1 MSKLRTASRPGFT
14 IVELLIVIVVIGIL
28 AAITI
33 VAYNGIQERA
43 RTTTVTSALTQAA
56 KKFSLY
62 QVDNPS
68 AYPAALS
75 DIGIQN
81 SSKVTYQY
89 TVNNTDQPAS
99 YCLTAT
105 TGTTSYFITGT
116 SQSQLGN
123 CSDNNGSA
131 GWWALNGN
139 ANDQSG
145 GNNGTVSGAVAT
157 TGQNGQA
164 NGAYNFNGTTS
175 YISGAAPTMAITNVT
190 LSGWAL
196 IQPGVSKGTIAHIGA
211 NNGYSI
217 GVGTNLTSTDNSVTI
232 LFPQKRWVLTG
243 ATMAAGWHHITL
255 TLANDSTPTIY
266 LDGAKINSYVGTA
279 PAAPSAQIS
288 IGRNIGDEG
297 ANQAER
303 SFNGSIDD
311 VRLYSRA
318 LSVSEVATLYSQGAQ

>member
-1 MSKLRTASRPGFT
+1 MSNKHSTSHPGFT

-33 VAYNGIQERA
+33 VAYNGIQDRA
-43 RTTTVTSALTQAA
+43 RVSTVTSALTQAA

-62 QVDNPS
+62 QVDNPT

-81 SSKVTYQY
+81 SSNVTYQY

-105 TGTTSYFITGT
+105 TGSTSYFITGT
-116 SQSQLGN
+116 SQSQVGN
-123 CSDNNGSA
+123 CSNNNGSA

-145 GNNGTVSGAVAT
+145 GNNGTISGAVAT

-164 NGAYNFNGTTS
+164 NGAYSFNGTTS
-175 YISGAAPTMAITNVT
+175 YISGAAPAMAVANVT

-196 IQPGVSKGTIAHIGA
+196 IQPSVSKGTIAHVGG

-217 GVGTNLTSTDNSVTI
+217 GVGTNLTSTDSTVTI
-232 LFPQKRWVLTG
+232 LFSQKRWVMTG
-243 ATMAAGWHHITL
+243 ATMTAGWHHITL
-255 TLANDSTPTIY
+255 TLASDSTPTIY
-266 LDGAKINSYVGTA
+266 LDGTKINSYVGAA
-279 PAAPSAQIS
+279 PAAPTAQIS

-297 ANQAER
+297 ASQAER
-303 SFNGSIDD
+303 TFNGSIDD
-311 VRLYSRA
+311 VRLYNRA
-318 LSVSEVATLYSQGAQ
+318 LSASEVATLYTQGAQ